1 MPFDM
6 FYQHIMMS
14 PIQNIK
20 VKKVRH
26 ILNNAIYVNLQ
37 IPYEILIQ
45 NTMVISL

>member
-20 VKKVRH
+20 VKK
-26 ILNNAIYVNLQ
+26 Q
-37 IPYEILIQ
+37 D
-45 NTMVISL
+45 ISLWNTDAPGGNKVKLWQKYL